1 MSVGADLRGCAH
13 YADGVTRRF
22 TRVRED
28 FTCLTC
34 GLDVQ
39 GNGYSN
45 HCPRCLWSRHVDRNP
60 GDRAEACG
68 GAMRP
73 IAVEFG
79 ADRAV
84 LTHAC
89 ERCGNR
95 RRCRTSAA
103 DDGDALLAVAA
114 AAAAEVERTGQLPP
128 APSRPSSAATRTRRS
143 RGQRG

>member
-1 MSVGADLRGCAH
+1 MD
-13 YADGVTRRF
+13 RRF
-22 TRVRED
+22 TRRQED
-28 FTCLTC
+28 FTCLQC

-39 GNGYSN
+39 GDGYSN

-60 GDRAEACG
+60 GDRAEGCG

-89 ERCGNR
+89 ERCGNW
-95 RRCRTSAA
+95 RRCRTSPT
-103 DDGDALLAVAA
+103 DDGDALFAVAA
-114 AAAAEVERTGQLPP
+114 TAAAEAARTGQLTGPP
-128 APSRPSSAATRTRRS
+128 PPSSSDARGPRRATPVHPAHPRPRKRRHKK
-143 RGQRG
+143 